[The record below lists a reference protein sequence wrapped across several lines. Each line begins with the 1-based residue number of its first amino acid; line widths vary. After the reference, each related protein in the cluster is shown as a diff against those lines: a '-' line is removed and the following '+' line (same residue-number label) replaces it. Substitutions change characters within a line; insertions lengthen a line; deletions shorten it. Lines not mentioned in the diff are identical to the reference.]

1 MAAVDDDFGP
11 KLPGYFDFTLVFE
24 QSLFSLLPASV
35 FILTAPYRIFQLWK
49 RRTCVGSRKLL
60 IAKLGTAGVLVALQ
74 IAILA
79 LWSLPSTTRAKTSI
93 PEGVIGVLESIAL
106 VALSFFEHNR
116 SPGQALLL
124 NIYLLV
130 SSILDVASIRTA
142 WIRADQR
149 PLAGVLTA
157 AFATVIAG
165 EKAQSREMRAGFIS
179 RSVFWWLN
187 GFLTLG
193 YKSLLDVNHIGP
205 IAPKFDS
212 RELRQ
217 KLENHPFNPGS
228 DDKKSN
234 SSLLKCTFIAYKAQF
249 AAGILPRLLYSG
261 FTLSQPFL
269 INSVVGYIAQG
280 DKRNGTEGASLIG
293 ATILLYTGL
302 AVSHAWY
309 RHATYQLLTMYR
321 GGLVALVFKKTLEV
335 ESSGIRDMA
344 PVTLMSTDVEGI
356 AVGGAVIH
364 DIWAAF
370 VELPLALFLLYRQV
384 GVPSLFILIPA
395 LLTTVCA
402 AIQQRVGDTSN
413 MLSQIKG
420 VKMMGLTDF
429 FLDRLQELRAHEL
442 RLSVKFRWIQV
453 YLHGLATASTSI
465 TPVIVI
471 IAAIFWTKADE
482 GLSVATAFTSLSI
495 VTIAANPIMTLL
507 VSMMQL
513 FSIVGSFTRLQTFLL
528 SEVRKDPRCLPHKS
542 EKSSLSLST
551 HDHSALLDNSSPSVE
566 MASISARSPSETV
579 VKFKNATFS
588 IGDKKTVLRDITM
601 EVRRGTLSMVV
612 GRVGCGKSSLVK
624 AMIGE
629 LPIDSG
635 FLESDSQYAAYCDQT
650 PWVLNV
656 TVEEN
661 IVGQSQYDEK
671 WFKTVVAACGLD
683 EDLAAFAN
691 GQQTLV
697 GSGGVAL
704 SGGQKQRVALAR
716 AVFSQKDFIVLDDVF
731 SGLENKT
738 SKAVF
743 NRLLS
748 QDGLLRKNGQTI
760 VLATNNVNFLTAA
773 DCITMIQDGC
783 IVRNQV
789 SYNAFGPSEWGVLEE
804 DSDSTDGVSD
814 VPVERV
820 KSEKPLRRA
829 ELDIEEKTKQ
839 VENELSRQTGD
850 LDCYKIYLK
859 SLGMSVVI
867 VTAVLVCVSVGIEK
881 MPQIWL
887 RMWTERGTN
896 SNKLGYMGGYVA
908 FAILASFF
916 QLMVIAYFFIVGIPR
931 SANRLHTILLKAVMR
946 APLHFFTST
955 DNGVTLNRFS
965 QDMSLIDQA
974 LPMAFAGTIILVAQA
989 IADTAVIASGAS
1001 YVGVMIPFGLVA
1013 VYMIQRYY
1021 LRTSRQI
1028 RFLDL
1033 ELKSP
1038 LYTQFTE
1045 TVAGLSTIRAFGWA
1059 RATKAENY
1067 QRLDTSQK
1075 PYYMMFC
1082 IQRWLQVV
1090 LDLFS
1095 AGMALVLVIF
1105 AVVLPSSTS
1114 GGAIGLALV
1123 NVISF
1128 NFTLSSVIMAWTQL
1142 ETSLGAIARLK
1153 WFKQY
1158 TPNENKSEET
1168 EKPGAD
1174 WPSPGRIELQDVV
1187 AAYSDDGEDILRGV
1201 TLIIEP
1207 GKKVG
1212 VCGRSGSGKSSLI
1225 AALSRLL
1232 ELRGGTTRIDGVD
1245 LATLPRQDIRS
1256 RLSALPQDAF
1266 RLPGTVRHNLD
1277 PESKIQADELL
1288 IQALTKAAIWPF
1300 LEPRG
1305 GLDAKLEDLSLS
1317 VGQLQLFCLARISL
1331 RRESSTGGGV
1341 VLLDEATSSVDTRT
1355 DDEVRAALRPDLDGK
1370 TVVEVPHRL
1379 EIVRHYD
1386 VIVVMAGGK
1395 VAEVGNPDELLAT
1408 PGSEFQALWN
1418 SRSL

>member
-1 MAAVDDDFGP
+1 M
-11 KLPGYFDFTLVFE
+11 
-24 QSLFSLLPASV
+24 
-35 FILTAPYRIFQLWK
+35 
-49 RRTCVGSRKLL
+49 
-60 IAKLGTAGVLVALQ
+60 
-74 IAILA
+74 
-79 LWSLPSTTRAKTSI
+79 
-93 PEGVIGVLESIAL
+93 
-106 VALSFFEHNR
+106 
-116 SPGQALLL
+116 
-124 NIYLLV
+124 
-130 SSILDVASIRTA
+130 
-142 WIRADQR
+142 
-149 PLAGVLTA
+149 
-157 AFATVIAG
+157 
-165 EKAQSREMRAGFIS
+165 
-179 RSVFWWLN
+179 
-187 GFLTLG
+187 
-193 YKSLLDVNHIGP
+193 
-205 IAPKFDS
+205 
-212 RELRQ
+212 
-217 KLENHPFNPGS
+217 
-228 DDKKSN
+228 
-234 SSLLKCTFIAYKAQF
+234 AYKGQF

-269 INSVVGYIAQG
+269 INSVVGYVAQG
-280 DKRNGTEGASLIG
+280 DKQNKNEGASLIG
-293 ATILLYTGL
+293 ATILLYIGL
-302 AVSHAWY
+302 AVTHAWY
-309 RHATYQLLTMYR
+309 RHATFQLLTMYR
-321 GGLVALVFKKTLEV
+321 GGLVSLVFKKTLEL

-356 AVGGAVIH
+356 ATGGAVIH
-364 DIWAAF
+364 DIWAALI
-370 VELPLALFLLYRQV
+370 ELPLSLFLLYRQV

-395 LLTTVCA
+395 LLTTICA
-402 AIQQRVGDTSN
+402 GVIAPKLGPAKVLWNTAIQHRVGDTSN

-453 YLHGLATASTSI
+453 YLHGLATSSVAL

-471 IAAIFWTKADE
+471 ISAIFWTRADE
-482 GLSVATAFTSLSI
+482 GLSVAAAFTSLSI
-495 VTIAANPIMTLL
+495 VTIASNPIMVIL

-513 FSIVGSFTRLQTFLL
+513 FGIIGSFTRLQKFLL
-528 SEVRKDPRCLPHKS
+528 SEVRKDPRSLRPKS
-542 EKSSLSLST
+542 KNSTDSITT
-551 HDHSALLDNSSPSVE
+551 HDQAQLLGNLSEGIE
-566 MASISARSPSETV
+566 MASVSVREPSNIV
-579 VKFKNATFS
+579 IKFKNATFS
-588 IGDKKTVLRDITM
+588 VGEKKGVLRDISM
-601 EVRRGTLSMVV
+601 VVRRGTLSMVV
-612 GRVGCGKSSLVK
+612 GRVGCGKSSLAK

-629 LPIDSG
+629 LSLDSG
-635 FLESDSQYAAYCDQT
+635 SLESEAEYAAYCDQT

-661 IVGQSQYDEK
+661 IVGQSGYDEK
-671 WFKTVVAACGLD
+671 WFKAVVRGCGLD

-716 AVFSQKDFIVLDDVF
+716 AVFSKKDFIVLDDVF
-731 SGLENKT
+731 SGLDNKT
-738 SKAVF
+738 AKTVF
-743 NRLLS
+743 NRLLGS
-748 QDGLLRKNGQTI
+748 DGLLRNNNQTV

-773 DCITMIQDGC
+773 DCITMIEDGC

-789 SYNAFGPSEWGVLEE
+789 PYDSFEPSEWGVLE
-804 DSDSTDGVSD
+804 DDTDSTDAISEV
-814 VPVERV
+814 VAIERV
-820 KSEKPLRRA
+820 QSEKPLHRA
-829 ELDIEEKTKQ
+829 ELDIEGKTKE

-850 LDCYKIYLK
+850 IDCYKIYLK
-859 SLGMSVVI
+859 SLGLSVVI
-867 VTAVLVCVSVGIEK
+867 ITAILVCVSVGIEK

-887 RMWTERGTN
+887 RLWTENGTN
-896 SNKLGYMGGYVA
+896 NNKLGYMGGYVA

-916 QLMVIAYFFIVGIPR
+916 QLIVIAYFFIVGIPR
-931 SANRLHTILLKAVMR
+931 SANRLHAILLKAVMR

-955 DNGVTLNRFS
+955 DNGITLNRFS
-965 QDMSLIDQA
+965 QDMSLVDQA

-1001 YVGVMIPFGLVA
+1001 YVGVIIPFGLVA
-1013 VYMIQRYY
+1013 VYLIQRYY

-1045 TVAGLSTIRAFGWA
+1045 TVAGLSTIRAFGWS

-1067 QRLDTSQK
+1067 QRLNTSQK

-1153 WFKQY
+1153 WFNEN
-1158 TPNENKSEET
+1158 TPNENKPEET
-1168 EKPGAD
+1168 EKPDAD
-1174 WPSPGRIELQDVV
+1174 WPSQGRIELENVV
-1187 AAYSDDGEDILRGV
+1187 AAYSDDGENILRGV
-1201 TLIIEP
+1201 TLTIEA

-1225 AALSRLL
+1225 AALARLL
-1232 ELRGGTTRIDGVD
+1232 ELRGDGTIRIDGVD
-1245 LATLPRQDIRS
+1245 LARLPRQDIRS
-1256 RLSALPQDAF
+1256 KLSAFPQDAF

-1277 PESKIQADELL
+1277 PEGKIQADEML
-1288 IQALTKAAIWPF
+1288 IQALTKTAIWPF
-1300 LEPRG
+1300 LEERG

-1317 VGQLQLFCLARISL
+1317 AGQLQLFCLARISL

-1355 DDEVRAALRPDLDGK
+1355 DDEVRAALRPDLEGK
-1370 TVVEVPHRL
+1370 TVVEVAHRL